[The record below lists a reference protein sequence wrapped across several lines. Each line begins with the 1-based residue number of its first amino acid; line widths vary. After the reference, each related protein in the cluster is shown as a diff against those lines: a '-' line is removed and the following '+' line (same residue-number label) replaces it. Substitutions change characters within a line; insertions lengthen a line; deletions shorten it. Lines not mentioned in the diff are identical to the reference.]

1 MCLIWMISINTYG
14 IAAYRSLKFFP
25 KNNKSGEDYV
35 GGLNLDDFV
44 AFINEKCGTNR
55 DEQGQLTS
63 KAGIVTSLDT
73 LMKEFVS
80 ADDDEKKKVV
90 FSRLE

>member
-1 MCLIWMISINTYG
+1 MCDQVSDTTSPSHLNISAI
-14 IAAYRSLKFFP
+14 FFP